1 MVEPSN
7 KIVPHCRYINLQ
19 WGSGSIVQ
27 NSNESIVYIPITI
40 TSKLVIVTLDKVNR
54 NNPVVIGFYADDE
67 IDDKKTLKFILE
79 NNSIEAN
86 NTFFWFGLFK

>member
-1 MVEPSN
+1 MFIAYVHIGFHQVN
-7 KIVPHCRYINLQ
+7 KQ

-27 NSNESIVYIPITI
+27 NSNVSIVYIPITI

-79 NNSIEAN
+79 NNSTEAN